1 MKIASLFSG
10 IGGFE
15 SGILQADLGAE
26 IVFASEFDPDS
37 KAKHINNQP
46 ARQIYKKNF
55 GEYPHGDITKIKST
69 DVPDHDILVGGPP
82 CQGFSIAG
90 KREGLCG
97 AKGSM
102 FYEFIRIRIARDKQ
116 PMLLL
121 IENVKGIL
129 SSNGGWDF
137 AKVLIELEDAGYICE
152 WQVCNTAAFLPQNR
166 ERVFII
172 GHLGSG
178 RTRKIF
184 PIGNSLE
191 TILKPGNGNDIS
203 TGCISTRNQSG
214 QAQWDGSTTLISN
227 AIDANY
233 RKGIDNHGQRTAI
246 LCDSGQGRK
255 DQLRNETIAPLRA
268 NTGAGHNNVVCHST
282 LPRDSTSGKGGTGH
296 LQRDDGLSYCCDAN
310 NSIAVEQPTVKR
322 TPLKFMGRNQ
332 KNYDDG
338 DYAFTIDLCNTG
350 GVEVDKRIR
359 RLLPIEAERLQ
370 GFPDNWTAEGINN
383 DGDRVKIADTNRYK
397 CLGNAVTVPVIEFIA
412 THIFKMIRDTL

>member
-15 SGILQADLGAE
+15 KGILQADPGAE

-55 GEYPHGDITKIKST
+55 GEYPRGDITKIKST

-102 FYEFIRIRIARDKQ
+102 FYEFIRIARDKQ

-121 IENVKGIL
+121 IENVKGLL

-137 AKVLIELEDAGYICE
+137 AKILIELEDAGYWLE

-172 GHLGSG
+172 GHLRRG

-184 PIGNSLE
+184 PIGKSSNMVDE
-191 TILKPGNGNDIS
+191 KQPTVY
-203 TGCISTRNQSG
+203 
-214 QAQWDGSTTLISN
+214 TL
-227 AIDANY
+227 DANY
-233 RKGIDNHGQRTAI
+233 YKGAARQSRTMI

-255 DQLRNETIAPLRA
+255 DQLRSETIAPLRA
-268 NTGAGHNNVVCHST
+268 NTGAGHNNVVVDVQNTAKCLTGGGHS
-282 LPRDSTSGKGGTGH
+282 GGNHSDMTIIQTGH
-296 LQRDDGLSYCCDAN
+296 
-310 NSIAVEQPTVKR
+310 
-322 TPLKFMGRNQ
+322 
-332 KNYDDG
+332 
-338 DYAFTIDLCNTG
+338 
-350 GVEVDKRIR
+350 RIR
-359 RLLPIEAERLQ
+359 RLLPTECEKLQ

-383 DGDRVKIADTNRYK
+383 DGNVVKIADTNRYK
-397 CLGNAVTVPVIEFIA
+397 CLGNAVTVNVIEFIYK
-412 THIFKMIRDTL
+412 HIMEAVE